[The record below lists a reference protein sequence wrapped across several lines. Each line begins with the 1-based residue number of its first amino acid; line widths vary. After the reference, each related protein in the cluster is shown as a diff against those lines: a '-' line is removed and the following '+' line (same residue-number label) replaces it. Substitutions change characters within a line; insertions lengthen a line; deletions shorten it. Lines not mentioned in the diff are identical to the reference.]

1 MLAGIVGAL
10 AMTFS
15 GHLVDLFDGNV
26 TTMLLLMIPIPKLI
40 ATLLWLPL
48 LKTYP
53 GDVAAVRQKL
63 SERREEIISQRE
75 G

>member
-1 MLAGIVGAL
+1 
-10 AMTFS
+10 MTFS
-15 GHLVDLFDGNV
+15 GYLVDLFDGNV

-53 GDVAAVRQKL
+53 RDVAAVRQKL
-63 SERREEIISQRE
+63 SERREEIISQQE
-75 G
+75 L